1 MSSPINHYD
10 TNTDGSYLIDD
21 GGQNYGST
29 VEREMKSFFIFWGGG
44 GGGGSVWRW
53 LCMAMAMY
61 DKKLHVVVVARLSRG
76 SETQERGGENL
87 TV

>member
-29 VEREMKSFFIFWGGG
+29 VEREMKSIFFFGGG
-44 GGGGSVWRW
+44 GRW
-53 LCMAMAMY
+53 GEVYGDGFAWLWPCMTRNCMWWW
-61 DKKLHVVVVARLSRG
+61 LHDLAEGRRHRKEV
-76 SETQERGGENL
+76 EKT
-87 TV
+87 